1 HTDYLDP
8 RSAERFNQSM
18 SLSLEG
24 IGAQLQKQ
32 DDVVVIRELIAGGP
46 AATSG
51 KFTPGDRIVGVGQGK
66 SGPMEDVIG
75 WRIDDVVEKIK
86 GPMGTDV
93 RMDVIPA
100 AMGMDGEPNRTTLTR
115 AKIRL
120 EEQAAKAEVLKLPAH
135 DNVPERR

>member
-1 HTDYLDP
+1 
-8 RSAERFNQSM
+8 M

-32 DDVVVIRELIAGGP
+32 DDVVVIRDLIAGGP
-46 AATSG
+46 AKTSG

-86 GPMGTDV
+86 GRSEELTSELQSGMRTSDAV
-93 RMDVIPA
+93 FCVKKKQLVI
-100 AMGMDGEPNRTTLTR
+100 
-115 AKIRL
+115 
-120 EEQAAKAEVLKLPAH
+120 
-135 DNVPERR
+135 